1 MRYAFLALVA
11 STSLA
16 ACDAGNPVA
25 EQARYDTRLDA
36 RRADAIVAVTFQPG
50 TGHLDGAQL
59 NQLRAL
65 VTAGRHAQRDEF
77 AVVTDGSGGPMQ
89 EQRAQQVRYTLA
101 NAGARWVGTSVEPA
115 MAMGPNQVVVVRSE
129 YLVSSTNCP
138 NHNPPGL
145 SNPNESVRLGFG
157 CSDAYNFNQML
168 ARPRDAAIGRSPGPA
183 DGQVAADAVQR
194 YREGRVRAIASSG
207 VGTGASGV
215 GGGGPAAS
223 P

>member
-1 MRYAFLALVA
+1 MRYIVLALIA
-11 STSLA
+11 STTLT

-25 EQARYDTRLDA
+25 EQSRYETRLDA
-36 RRADAIVAVTFQPG
+36 RRSDAIVAVSFQPG
-50 TGHLDGAQL
+50 TGNLDGGQL
-59 NQLRAL
+59 NQLRSL
-65 VTAGRHAQRDEF
+65 VTAGRAAQRDEF
-77 AVVTDGSGGPMQ
+77 VVVTDGSGGPMQ
-89 EQRAQQVRYTLA
+89 EMRAQQVKHTLA
-101 NAGARWVGTSVEPA
+101 NAGARWVGGSIEPA

-138 NHNPPGL
+138 NHNPSGM

-215 GGGGPAAS
+215 GGGAPTPS